1 MDSRNGNNRHFYF
14 NIRVGEIQGTQEG
27 NLVTE
32 GSVNI
37 GKDTQIKGSVNAE
50 GSVRL
55 GENTSI
61 GLALISGGDVE
72 LHKDARVFKN
82 IFTQGHIHALWTSE
96 EEMQQTV

>member
-1 MDSRNGNNRHFYF
+1 M
-14 NIRVGEIQGTQEG
+14 
-27 NLVTE
+27 
-32 GSVNI
+32 
-37 GKDTQIKGSVNAE
+37 NAE

-82 IFTQGHIHALWTSE
+82 IFSHGHIHVMWTSE